1 MKYICAMCGRTT
13 KPAMFIGNEAI
24 GPKCGK
30 RLLGI
35 KTNKAS
41 RLRFVGRNTSRG
53 MKSQNLDLFPEM
65 QP

>member
-1 MKYICAMCGRTT
+1 
-13 KPAMFIGNEAI
+13 MFIGNEAI

-53 MKSQNLDLFPEM
+53 MKSQNLDPFPEI